1 MNKQAYKQEVTQE
14 LKDILS
20 WWGNHAVDTVNGG
33 FYGKIDNNNT
43 VDEQAAKGAVLNARL
58 LWTYSAAYNL
68 TRTAQYLQMAERAY
82 KYISNYFV
90 DNKYGGIYWT
100 VNYKGEPLDTKKQVY
115 AIAFAVYGLSEYY
128 RASEDIGAKQ
138 LAIKL
143 YSDIVKHSYENKY
156 GGYIEAFTREWKEIA
171 DLRLSDKDANER
183 KTMNTHLHVLEG
195 FANLYRVWPDAGLK
209 QRVQE
214 LIRIFLDHIIDEQT
228 HHLQLFFTDEWTS
241 THNIIS
247 YGHDIE
253 AAWLVQEA
261 AEIIQDH
268 ALAEEV
274 KQRSVMV
281 AEAAAKGVDKDGGMW
296 HEKDVAKDHLVKEKH
311 WWPQAEAMVGFYNA
325 YQVSNDEKY
334 LQHSIN
340 SWQFIKQYLKDNK
353 HGEWYWGINENY
365 SLMQEEDKAGLWK
378 CPYHNS
384 RACIEII
391 NRIP

>member
-1 MNKQAYKQEVTQE
+1 MDKAQYKQEVTQE
-14 LKDILS
+14 LKDILN
-20 WWGNHAVDTVNGG
+20 WWTTHAGDTVNGG
-33 FYGKIDNNNT
+33 FFGKIDNNNT
-43 VDEQAAKGAVLNARL
+43 VDEQAPKGAVLNARL

-68 TRTAQYLQMAERAY
+68 THTAQYLQMAERAF
-82 KYISNYFV
+82 KYINNYFV
-90 DNKYGGIYWT
+90 DNKFGGIYWT

-214 LIRIFLDHIIDEQT
+214 LIRIFLDHIIDKQT
-228 HHLQLFFTDEWTS
+228 HHLQLFFTDEWSS
-241 THNIIS
+241 THHIIS

-274 KQRSVMV
+274 KQRSVLV
-281 AEAAAKGVDKDGGMW
+281 AEAAAKGLDKDGGMW
-296 HEKDVAKDHLVKEKH
+296 HETDVVKNHLVKEKH
-311 WWPQAEAMVGFYNA
+311 WWPQAEAMVGFFNA
-325 YQVSNDEKY
+325 YQISTDENY
-334 LQHSIN
+334 LQRSLD
-340 SWQFIKQYLKDNK
+340 SWQFIRQYLKDK
-353 HGEWYWGINENY
+353 KQGEWYWGINEDY
-365 SLMQEEDKAGLWK
+365 TLMQGEDKAGLWK

>member
-1 MNKQAYKQEVTQE
+1 MDKQQYKQEVTQE

-20 WWGNHAVDTVNGG
+20 WWTTHAVDMVHGG
-33 FYGKIDNNNT
+33 FYGKIDNNNNA
-43 VDEQAAKGAVLNARL
+43 DEQAPKGAVLNARM
-58 LWTYSAAYNL
+58 LWTFAAAYNL

-82 KYISNYFV
+82 KYISNYFT

-115 AIAFAVYGLSEYY
+115 AIAFAIYGLSEYF

-143 YSDIVKHSYENKY
+143 YSDIVKHSYDDKQ
-156 GGYIEAFTREWKEIA
+156 GGFIEAFTREWEEIA
-171 DLRLSDKDANER
+171 HLRLSDKDANER

-195 FANLYRVWPDAGLK
+195 FANLYRVWPDAALR
-209 QRVQE
+209 QRIHQ
-214 LIRIFLDHIIDEQT
+214 LIRIFLDRIIDRQT
-228 HHLQLFFTDEWTS
+228 HHLRLFFTDDWTS

-253 AAWLVQEA
+253 AAWLVLEA

-268 ALAEEV
+268 ALVEEV
-274 KQRSVMV
+274 KHQSVLI
-281 AEAAAKGVDKDGGMW
+281 AEAASKGLDEDGGMW
-296 HEKDVAKDHLVKEKH
+296 HEKDITSNHLVKEKH
-311 WWPQAEAMVGFYNA
+311 WWPQSEAMVGFYNA
-325 YQVSNDEKY
+325 YQLTGDEKY
-334 LQHSIN
+334 LQHSIS
-340 SWQFIKQYLKDNK
+340 SWQFIKQYLKDK
-353 HGEWYWGINENY
+353 KQGEWYWGVKEDH
-365 SLMQEEDKAGLWK
+365 SLMQGEDKAGLWK